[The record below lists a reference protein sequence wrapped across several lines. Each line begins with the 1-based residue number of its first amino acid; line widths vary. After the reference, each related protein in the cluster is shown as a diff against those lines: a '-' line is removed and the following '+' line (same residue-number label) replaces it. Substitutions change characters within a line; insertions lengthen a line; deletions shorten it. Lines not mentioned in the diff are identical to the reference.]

1 MNRFMVP
8 LTLLLAA
15 SSAHAQSPEPDAI
28 SSHAEQGQRAIAE
41 RRWADAARFYEKL
54 RELLP
59 ETAEVHAQLG
69 MIYFQMRDFRQAVPA
84 LQQAEKLKPG
94 TPRVETL
101 LAMSLSE
108 VGRYEEALPGLKKGF
123 TQTSD
128 TMQRRVTGLQLQ
140 RSYSGLGR
148 DDDAVGVALELTRLF
163 PSDPEI
169 LYHTG
174 KVFSNYGYLLTLR
187 LAEVAPTS
195 VWMYQAAAEANE
207 SLANYDAALADYGKV
222 LALAPNRPGL
232 HYRLGRV
239 HLARARPPL
248 AAADAE
254 ANAVREFEAELQ
266 LDPSNADAAYELGEL
281 RRKAGDLE
289 RARALFSQAVEHY
302 PEFEQGLVGLGRVL
316 IAQGQPAR
324 ALPHLEK
331 AVTLDARDEVAFF
344 QLSQAHR
351 ALGHLE
357 AAEKAQAE
365 FQRLRAKKRE
375 QERLGLLRQQGA
387 TQQEVEDTV
396 RPKR

>member
-1 MNRFMVP
+1 MSRFTVP
-8 LTLLLAA
+8 FAFLLAA
-15 SSAHAQSPEPDAI
+15 SSAQGQPQADAVDRY
-28 SSHAEQGQRAIAE
+28 AEQGQRAVAE
-41 RRWADAARFYEKL
+41 RRWADAAELYVKL
-54 RELLP
+54 RELVP
-59 ETAEVHAQLG
+59 EAVEVHAQLG
-69 MIYFQMRDFRQAVPA
+69 MIYFQMRDFGRAVTS
-84 LQQAEKLKPG
+84 LQQAEKLRPG

-108 VGRYEEALPGLKKGF
+108 IGRYEEALPGLQKGF
-123 TQTSD
+123 SQTSD

-140 RSYSGLGR
+140 RSFTGLGR
-148 DDDAVGVALELTRLF
+148 DEDAVGVALELTRLF
-163 PSDPEI
+163 PEDPEI

-174 KVFSNYGYLLTLR
+174 KVFSNYAYLLTLR
-187 LAEVAPTS
+187 LADVAPTS

-207 SLANYDAALADYGKV
+207 SLSNYDAALADYGKV
-222 LALAPNRPGL
+222 LALAPNRPGI

-289 RARALFSQAVEHY
+289 RARVLFSQAIEHY

-324 ALPHLEK
+324 ALPHLDK

-351 ALGHLE
+351 ALGNLD
-357 AAEKAQAE
+357 AAQKAQAE

-375 QERLGLLRQQGA
+375 EERLGLLRQQGA
-387 TQQEVEDTV
+387 TQQEVEETV
-396 RPKR
+396 KPKP